1 MNALVI
7 YAILD
12 LHQNSIKVFFFFF
25 EREKIA
31 SKFKV
36 LSEPN
41 SREDDI

>member
-1 MNALVI
+1 MNALI
-7 YAILD
+7 MYAILD
-12 LHQNSIKVFFFFF
+12 LHQNSIKVFFFFL
-25 EREKIA
+25 REKIA